1 MAFCGR
7 PGAEFA
13 TTGIKGCQALTARV
27 LNRPVARLAALKAAA
42 HRFSLAMFLVASVG
56 LMMVGK
62 IDTVLVEQMRAAV
75 TDVVSPVLDGF
86 SRPAATLANAIED
99 VNELTR
105 LREENAALRRE
116 NEALQQYQALAH
128 RLEAEN
134 GALRA
139 LMHYE
144 PDPAHGFVTGR
155 VIADNSG
162 PFVRTIMVNRGSQHG
177 LTEDQAALGA
187 RGLAGRVVQ
196 TGDRAA
202 RILLVTDLNSRIPVV
217 VEPLRHRAILGGDNG
232 PQPRLLY
239 LPPESQ
245 VQVGDRVATS
255 GHGGALPPG
264 LPVGTVAAVEDGVV
278 RVRLFEDLGRLEYV
292 RLVDFEPYFQEVRLR
307 SVVGHPR

>member
-1 MAFCGR
+1 M
-7 PGAEFA
+7 
-13 TTGIKGCQALTARV
+13 
-27 LNRPVARLAALKAAA
+27 LNRPVAQLAALRAAA
-42 HRFSLAMFLVASVG
+42 HRFSLALFLFASVG

-62 IDTVLVEQMRAAV
+62 IDTVLVEQVRAGLA
-75 TDVVSPVLDGF
+75 DVVSPVLDGF

-99 VNELTR
+99 VNELAR
-105 LREENAALRRE
+105 LRQENTALRRE

-134 GALRA
+134 AALRG

-144 PDPAHGFVTGR
+144 PDPAHSFVTGR

-162 PFVRTIMVNRGSQHG
+162 PFVRTIMVNRGSRHG
-177 LTEDQAALGA
+177 LAEDQAVLGA
-187 RGLAGRVVQ
+187 RGLVGRVVQ
-196 TGDRAA
+196 TGERAA

-245 VQVGDRVATS
+245 VHVGDRIATS

-278 RVRLFEDLGRLEYV
+278 RVRLFEDLGRLEFV
-292 RLVDFEPYFQEVRLR
+292 RVVDFAPYFEQARLR
-307 SVVGHPR
+307 PVVGHPR